1 MKLLGLTGGIGMGKS
16 TAVEML
22 RAEGCQVVD
31 TDVIGREL
39 VKPGEPALKEIERT
53 FGASYVGPGGELRRR
68 DLAELVFSNS
78 KAKLGLESILHPRI
92 RAAWLEKVAN
102 WRSAQVTVGVV
113 VIPLLFETGAEAE
126 FDGIISVA
134 CAKKT
139 QTARLMERGW
149 NVGEIERRNASQIS
163 SEEKMNRA
171 DWVVWTEGSMN
182 GHQKQLKR
190 ILAVA
195 A

>member
-16 TAVEML
+16 TAVEIL

-78 KAKLGLESILHPRI
+78 KAKQELESILHPRI
-92 RAAWLEKVAN
+92 RAA
-102 WRSAQVTVGVV
+102 TVRAHDPSGPGGMGRAHV
-113 VIPLLFETGAEAE
+113 
-126 FDGIISVA
+126 
-134 CAKKT
+134 
-139 QTARLMERGW
+139 RGL
-149 NVGEIERRNASQIS
+149 RRD
-163 SEEKMNRA
+163 RF
-171 DWVVWTEGSMN
+171 
-182 GHQKQLKR
+182 
-190 ILAVA
+190 
-195 A
+195 